1 MTKIS
6 TYHELV
12 AERKMIEA
20 TIVAQK
26 AIISNEMSELKT
38 KLEPFLYLLPVLN
51 IFKSKAAGTSMLSFV
66 ASKGIDLMVGKNGL
80 MKSNW
85 LVRLIAP
92 LLLNQLAARQS
103 QPEDDARE

>member
-6 TYHELV
+6 TYDELV

-20 TIVAQK
+20 DIIAQK
-26 AIISNEMSELKT
+26 AVISSEISQLKT

-51 IFKSKAAGTSMLSFV
+51 IFKSKAAGTSMLSFI
-66 ASKGIDLMVGKNGL
+66 AAKGIDLMVGKNGL

-92 LLLNQLAARQS
+92 ILINKLSARQTDT
-103 QPEDDARE
+103 EGDA

>member
-1 MTKIS
+1 MTKIN
-6 TYHELV
+6 TYNELV

-20 TIVAQK
+20 NIIAQK

-51 IFKSKAAGTSMLSFV
+51 IFKSKTAGTPILSFL
-66 ASKGIDLMVGKNGL
+66 AAKGIDLMVGKNGL

-92 LLLNQLAARQS
+92 ILINRLTAQQTNA
-103 QPEDDARE
+103 EGDTTE